1 VPSIFCFT
9 SSPQKKRKQA
19 HVEKFQKKQDA
30 KKRRKD
36 HQNRQDAASALM
48 DLSSILDQSTNDT
61 TDSDEP
67 SHPSTSTQTS
77 VVVKVTVETQTEL
90 TMHHIHNTEKECQ
103 NLRLESQYFRKTADN
118 VKFKESIFEN
128 NTEKVRFFTG
138 LPSYTI
144 LIGLFS
150 FIKPE
155 MKETQ
160 SMSKFQQ
167 YLLTL
172 MRLRLNLPLQLL
184 AHIFS
189 VNIATIS
196 RIFNDVIDI
205 MNFYLVPGLVMW
217 PDREELR
224 KTLPISF
231 RRKFKNCACIIDCF
245 EIFIERP
252 SDLEARTDTF
262 SNYKSHNTGK
272 YLIGITPQGVISFIS
287 RGWGGRT
294 SDITLTENCGLLNN
308 LLPGDVMLA
317 DRGFM
322 VQDLVA
328 AYNAE
333 LKIPAFTKGK
343 KQLNALDVERSR
355 ELANSRIHVE
365 RVIGV
370 TRQKYT
376 MLQNTMPITMMNKDP
391 TCLLTT
397 LDKVVRVACAL
408 TNTCISCVPFE

>member
-1 VPSIFCFT
+1 
-9 SSPQKKRKQA
+9 
-19 HVEKFQKKQDA
+19 
-30 KKRRKD
+30 
-36 HQNRQDAASALM
+36 M